1 MKNLVVRDV
10 RAAFAL
16 MLWACFVFLGV
27 KINYIFFR
35 KTLFGGVYEEVS

>member
-1 MKNLVVRDV
+1 MCGRFCVD
-10 RAAFAL
+10 AL
-16 MLWACFVFLGV
+16 GLFCFFGV

>member
-1 MKNLVVRDV
+1 MKKIAVRDV
-10 RAAFAL
+10 RAAFVL
-16 MLWACFVFLGV
+16 MLWVCFVFFGV